1 MLYQGAEVTRSLSN
15 LIKYPFVN
23 MQGKETVVIDNNSEG
38 AEFVPFRDK
47 GVKIKTIS
55 EIEAEKALLRA
66 VGASSGETA
75 VASEDAE
82 KKDGSGEFKAGLNVT
97 NFDEL
102 FQQHQKE
109 AEDKAAQVV
118 EEARKQAERIRSEAE
133 IAAETARKRAYEDGR
148 EQGYSEGMALAEQEI
163 QQKEEELSQLARQ
176 QREELADCMEQIEEK
191 YVSIVISLV
200 KKLTGV
206 VMEGKD
212 DIILYLIHTAAQD
225 LEVSEN
231 YRIRVSSEDI
241 YFLESRKE
249 EVLQALD
256 GEAFV
261 EFVEEKGLEKG
272 QCIIETDTQM
282 VDCGFHTQL
291 DSLVQNLKM
300 LVH

>member
-1 MLYQGAEVTRSLSN
+1 M
-15 LIKYPFVN
+15 
-23 MQGKETVVIDNNSEG
+23 
-38 AEFVPFRDK
+38 
-47 GVKIKTIS
+47 
-55 EIEAEKALLRA
+55 
-66 VGASSGETA
+66 
-75 VASEDAE
+75 
-82 KKDGSGEFKAGLNVT
+82 
-97 NFDEL
+97 
-102 FQQHQKE
+102 
-109 AEDKAAQVV
+109 V
-118 EEARKQAERIRSEAE
+118 EEARKQAERIRGEAE
-133 IAAETARKRAYEDGR
+133 IAAETARKRAYEDGK

-176 QREELADCMEQIEEK
+176 QREELAYCVEQIEEK

-212 DIILYLIHTAAQD
+212 DLILYLIHTAAQD

-231 YRIRVSSEDI
+231 YRIRVSSDDI

-256 GEAFV
+256 GDAFV

-291 DSLVQNLKM
+291 DTLVQNLKM